1 MESKL
6 FQTLEG
12 FSQLTNCVEKRTKR
26 KGAET
31 AKDREGER
39 ERFLAAPNRSG
50 SLTKKRRNRKKGN
63 KEVSLAEAQ
72 RTQRV

>member
-31 AKDREGER
+31 AKDREGGRGEIFSR
-39 ERFLAAPNRSG
+39 PE
-50 SLTKKRRNRKKGN
+50 SLGVSDKKAQKSQKG
-63 KEVSLAEAQ
+63 K
-72 RTQRV
+72 

>member
-1 MESKL
+1 MRWENKREL
-6 FQTLEG
+6 VTLK
-12 FSQLTNCVEKRTKR
+12 LTNCVEKRTKR

-39 ERFLAAPNRSG
+39 ERFLDA
-50 SLTKKRRNRKKGN
+50 KKRRNRKKGN